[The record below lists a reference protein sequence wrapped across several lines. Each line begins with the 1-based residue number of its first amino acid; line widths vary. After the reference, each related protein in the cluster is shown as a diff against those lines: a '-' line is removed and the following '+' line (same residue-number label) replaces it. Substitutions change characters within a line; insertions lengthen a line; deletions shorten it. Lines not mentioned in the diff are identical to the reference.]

1 MESKNY
7 INEFIGFMKSEA
19 PRHVRQTG
27 QRTAGDRHS
36 FEFSAHASVYSRG
49 FPCIFF
55 FCHVPSQYSNKLCGY
70 ARSHY
75 SQRSSIY
82 GCCDH
87 LQAQRISITF

>member
-1 MESKNY
+1 MSARLDKEPRVVDIYLSFLLMRPY
-7 INEFIGFMKSEA
+7 IPA
-19 PRHVRQTG
+19 VLHV
-27 QRTAGDRHS
+27 
-36 FEFSAHASVYSRG
+36 
-49 FPCIFF
+49 IFLF